1 MTHVLEVQFSWAI
14 FLLVGKIARDFEEV
28 SYVVHIDSQVP
39 CTHIIL
45 GVVSTRH
52 AHGDIPLG
60 VIAILAQFCLF
71 SLFGPYNN
79 FAISMWHGS

>member
-1 MTHVLEVQFSWAI
+1 MTHVLEIQFSLAI
-14 FLLVGKIARDFEEV
+14 FPLVENIARDFKEI

-39 CTHIIL
+39 CVHISF
-45 GVVSTRH
+45 GVVSTRR

-60 VIAILAQFCLF
+60 VVAIFAQYGRF